1 MTDAASRARQTP
13 KRHRKAGHVLVN
25 ARRGQGR
32 RRGKYLARAGYDNVL
47 DAMRDLL
54 EDVLDCAQDLRQRR
68 EIEPAV
74 EMEKLAEEIASYMS
88 PR

>member
-1 MTDAASRARQTP
+1 MQHLEPDKHPSVTAKLDMFWLALAAG
-13 KRHRKAGHVLVN
+13 KDEDV
-25 ARRGQGR
+25 
-32 RRGKYLARAGYDNVL
+32 GKYLARAGYDNVL

-88 PR
+88 PH